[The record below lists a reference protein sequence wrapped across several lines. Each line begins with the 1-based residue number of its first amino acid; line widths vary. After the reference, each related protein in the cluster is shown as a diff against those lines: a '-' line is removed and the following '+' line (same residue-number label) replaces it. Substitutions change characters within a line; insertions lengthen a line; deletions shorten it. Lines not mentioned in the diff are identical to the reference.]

1 MISVWPCSCRK
12 SYSRLAASFSLT
24 LLNMLWYLAA
34 MPVIYRNRVK
44 HDDLHVRTDEMSTSH
59 PWHGGFI
66 DFPGTWHGGFI
77 DFPGTRRIK

>member
-1 MISVWPCSCRK
+1 
-12 SYSRLAASFSLT
+12 
-24 LLNMLWYLAA
+24 MLWYLAA

-66 DFPGTWHGGFI
+66 FHPGTLHIVEILPPISQLTILISRGMAQARGGRTELCHASRF
-77 DFPGTRRIK
+77 